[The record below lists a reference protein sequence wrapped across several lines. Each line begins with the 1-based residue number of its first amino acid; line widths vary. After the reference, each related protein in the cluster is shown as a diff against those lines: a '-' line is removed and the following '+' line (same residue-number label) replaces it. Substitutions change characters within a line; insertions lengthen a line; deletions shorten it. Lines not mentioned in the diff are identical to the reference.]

1 MNSWNIKEEHF
12 KTKKDMRAK
21 LEFLLGY
28 AILAPSGY
36 NSQPWKFRIDEN
48 KIEIYS
54 DFAKKRRVI
63 DPGNREIYVSV
74 GAALENLL
82 IVAKYFGFETK
93 TKVIKITGEDKKL
106 DLVATV
112 EFQDKKSKDESLNK
126 KMFEAIRKRQTN
138 RRPFEKLSK
147 DTKKLEKRI
156 KDLIE
161 DREIEVR
168 LFDEENIKKK
178 IGSLMAQASLYWYS
192 KENFRKELLSWLRD
206 DTETKNIN
214 GLWQKYYG
222 RKDRMGVLN
231 FAEEKAMKDEMMV
244 VESPILMIISSKK
257 DNKENWIKTGRNLEK
272 ILLYLTSEDI
282 SHAYFNSIV
291 ESDKQRIE
299 LGKEFNNGIP
309 QLVLRL
315 GKAKKVMRSSRS
327 TIEEV
332 LIS

>member
-48 KIEIYS
+48 KIEIFS
-54 DFAKKRRVI
+54 DFLKKRGVI

-74 GAALENLL
+74 GAALENL
-82 IVAKYFGFETK
+82 IIAAKHFGFETNV
-93 TKVIKITGEDKKL
+93 KVKKIIGDDEKL
-106 DLVATV
+106 DLVAAV
-112 EFQDKKSKDESLNK
+112 EFQDKKIRDDNLNK

-147 DTKKLEKRI
+147 DTKKLEKQI

-161 DREIEVR
+161 DREVEVK
-168 LFDEENIKKK
+168 LFDEDNIKKK
-178 IGSLMAQASLYWYS
+178 LGSLMAQSSLYWYS

-206 DTETKNIN
+206 DTENSNNDGI
-214 GLWQKYYG
+214 WQKYYDAT
-222 RKDRMGVLN
+222 DRMGVLN
-231 FAEEKAMKDEMMV
+231 FAEEKAIKDEMMV
-244 VESPILMIISSKK
+244 VESPILMIVSSKK
-257 DNKENWIKTGRNLEK
+257 DNKENWIKTGRNLER

-291 ESDKQRIE
+291 ESEKHRVE
-299 LGKEFNNGIP
+299 LGKELNNGIP

-327 TIEEV
+327 ALEEV
-332 LIS
+332 LMS

>member
-1 MNSWNIKEEHF
+1 M
-12 KTKKDMRAK
+12 
-21 LEFLLGY
+21 
-28 AILAPSGY
+28 
-36 NSQPWKFRIDEN
+36 
-48 KIEIYS
+48 
-54 DFAKKRRVI
+54 
-63 DPGNREIYVSV
+63 
-74 GAALENLL
+74 
-82 IVAKYFGFETK
+82 
-93 TKVIKITGEDKKL
+93 
-106 DLVATV
+106 
-112 EFQDKKSKDESLNK
+112 
-126 KMFEAIRKRQTN
+126 
-138 RRPFEKLSK
+138 
-147 DTKKLEKRI
+147 
-156 KDLIE
+156 
-161 DREIEVR
+161 
-168 LFDEENIKKK
+168 
-178 IGSLMAQASLYWYS
+178 
-192 KENFRKELLSWLRD
+192 RD

-257 DNKENWIKTGRNLEK
+257 DNKENWIKTGRNLER

-327 TIEEV
+327 TIEEA
-332 LIS
+332 LKN

>member
-12 KTKKDMRAK
+12 KTKKDIEAK
-21 LEFLLGY
+21 LEFLLRY

-48 KIEIYS
+48 KIVIYS
-54 DFAKKRRVI
+54 DFAKKRGVI
-63 DPGNREIYVSV
+63 DPGNREIYVSM

-82 IVAKYFGFETK
+82 IAAKHFGFE
-93 TKVIKITGEDKKL
+93 IKIKTNKTIGEDKKL

-112 EFQDKKSKDESLNK
+112 EFQDKKIKNDNLNK

-147 DTKKLEKRI
+147 DTGKLEKQI

-161 DREIEVR
+161 DREIDVK
-168 LFDEENIKKK
+168 LFDEENLKKK

-192 KENFRKELLSWLRD
+192 KENFRKELMSWLRD
-206 DTETKNIN
+206 DTETKNMDGIR
-214 GLWQKYYG
+214 QKYYDE
-222 RKDRMGVLN
+222 KDRMGLLN
-231 FAEEKAMKDEMMV
+231 FSEEKAIKDEIMV
-244 VESPILMIISSKK
+244 VESPILMIVSSKK
-257 DNKENWIKTGRNLEK
+257 DNKENWIKTGRNLERM
-272 ILLYLTSEDI
+272 LLYLTSENI

-291 ESDKQRIE
+291 ESDKHRIE
-299 LGKEFNNGIP
+299 LGKELNNGIP

-315 GKAKKVMRSSRS
+315 GKAKKVMRSSRG
-327 TIEEV
+327 ELKDY
-332 LIS
+332 LIR

>member
-21 LEFLLGY
+21 LEFLLRY

-36 NSQPWKFRIDEN
+36 NSQPWKFKIDEN

-54 DFAKKRRVI
+54 DFSKKRGVV
-63 DPGNREIYVSV
+63 DPRNREIYVSV

-82 IVAKYFGFETK
+82 IAAKHFGFD
-93 TKVIKITGEDKKL
+93 TKVKINNKIGTSKKL

-112 EFQDKKSKDESLNK
+112 EFQDKKIRDDSLNK

-138 RRPFEKLSK
+138 RRPFEKISK
-147 DTKKLEKRI
+147 DTKKLEKQI
-156 KDLIE
+156 KELAGDK
-161 DREIEVR
+161 EIEMK

-192 KENFRKELLSWLRD
+192 KENFRKELLGWLQD
-206 DTETKNIN
+206 DTESKNMDGI
-214 GLWQKYYG
+214 WQKYYDAT
-222 RKDRMGVLN
+222 DRMGVLN
-231 FAEEKAMKDEMMV
+231 FAEEKAIKDEMMV
-244 VESPILMIISSKK
+244 IESPILMIVSSKK
-257 DNKENWIKTGRNLEK
+257 DNKESWIKTGRNLER

-291 ESDKQRIE
+291 ESDKHRIE
-299 LGKEFNNGIP
+299 LGKELNNGIP

-315 GKAKKVMRSSRS
+315 GKAKRVMRSSRS
-327 TIEEV
+327 SINEV
-332 LIS
+332 LMS